1 MTSEHKLFQIFR
13 AGVHT
18 AMRGQRLEFS
28 EHDLELTA
36 STYAATKKDAPLV
49 LGHPENDN
57 PSYGRVV
64 GLFAK
69 AGVLFAQ
76 AEVDPALA
84 GMVRQGSYRYVSASF
99 FQPQSPNNPMPGVYT
114 LKHVGFLGATPPS
127 VKGLT
132 PPEFGD
138 GYGALCFAEGC
149 ELQQNTTNSFQA
161 GTAAPVDQKR
171 LAVHNLAQE
180 YQQVCPA
187 LSYSEAIA
195 HAGQVLTLY

>member
-1 MTSEHKLFQIFR
+1 
-13 AGVHT
+13 
-18 AMRGQRLEFS
+18 
-28 EHDLELTA
+28 
-36 STYAATKKDAPLV
+36 
-49 LGHPENDN
+49 
-57 PSYGRVV
+57 
-64 GLFAK
+64 
-69 AGVLFAQ
+69 
-76 AEVDPALA
+76 
-84 GMVRQGSYRYVSASF
+84 
-99 FQPQSPNNPMPGVYT
+99 MPGVYT

-149 ELQQNTTNSFQA
+149 ELQKGIPNCFQVGA
-161 GTAAPVDQKR
+161 TAQVDQKR

-180 YQQVCPA
+180 YQQVCPE